1 MNGQRYQH
9 ISQPFDPV
17 FDGDSKVLILG
28 SLPSVKSRENGFY
41 YGNPQNRFWKVMAAL
56 LGEPVPETIPDKR
69 VMLLTHG
76 IAIWDVI
83 ESCDIIGSSDSSIK
97 NVVPADLTRIL
108 NGTKIEKIFT
118 NGGTAGRLYRRYE
131 EEITGIPAVG
141 LPSTSPANAAWTLE
155 RLITDWRKAIFDS
168 EIA

>member
-1 MNGQRYQH
+1 MNKQEYHR
-9 ISQPFDPV
+9 IAQPFDPV
-17 FDGDSKVLILG
+17 FDADSKILILG

-56 LGEPVPETIPDKR
+56 LEEPVPETIPEKR
-69 VMLLTHG
+69 TMMLKHG

-108 NGTKIEKIFT
+108 NGARIEKIFT
-118 NGGTAGRLYRRYE
+118 NGGTASRLYRKYE
-131 EEITGIPAVG
+131 EDLTGMPAVG
-141 LPSTSPANAAWTLE
+141 LPSTSPANAAWNLE

-168 EIA
+168 

>member
-1 MNGQRYQH
+1 MNKQEYHH
-9 ISQPFDPV
+9 ITQPFDPV

-41 YGNPQNRFWKVMAAL
+41 YGNPQNRFWKVMAAI
-56 LGEPVPETIPDKR
+56 LGEPNPETIPEKR
-69 VMLLTHG
+69 AMLLAHG

-97 NVVPADLTRIL
+97 NVTPADLSRIL
-108 NGTKIEKIFT
+108 SGAEIEQIFT

-131 EEITGIPAVG
+131 EKLTGMPAVG
-141 LPSTSPANAAWTLE
+141 LPSTSPANAAWNLT
-155 RLITDWRKAIFDS
+155 RLTDTWQRAIFDR
-168 EIA
+168 